1 MEDVLIGLL
10 AILVGAVFCFQGFL
24 AMRIV
29 FPLWGAWI
37 GFVFGASLVSSMGDE
52 GFLETVLGWA
62 VGLALAVALAL
73 LAYLF
78 YEIAVIIAM
87 ATIGY
92 VLGVA
97 VLVALDVEWNWVVT
111 LVGIACGALLAIAAV
126 KLKLPVV
133 ILIVLTAA
141 AGATAIVGGLMLVF
155 GVVDID
161 DLGSGG
167 VTNQIDASFLWWVLD
182 LALAVVGIFHQ
193 ARAAESLSA
202 SMREAWDDGGGRPA
216 AA

>member
-1 MEDVLIGLL
+1 MEDVLVGLA

-24 AMRIV
+24 AMRLV

-37 GFVFGASLVSSMGDE
+37 GFVFGASLVSSIGDD
-52 GFLETVLGWA
+52 GFLETLLGWL
-62 VGLALAVALAL
+62 VGIVFAIALAL

-78 YEIAVIIAM
+78 YEVAVIIAM
-87 ATIGY
+87 AAIGY

-97 VLVALDVEWNWVVT
+97 VLVALDVSWNWFVT

-126 KLKLPVV
+126 KLNLPV
-133 ILIVLTAA
+133 ILLIVLTAA

-161 DLGSGG
+161 DLGRGG

-182 LALAVVGIFHQ
+182 LGLAIVGIFHQ
-193 ARAAESLSA
+193 ARSAASLSA
-202 SMREAWDDGGGRPA
+202 SMREAWEQGGGKKA